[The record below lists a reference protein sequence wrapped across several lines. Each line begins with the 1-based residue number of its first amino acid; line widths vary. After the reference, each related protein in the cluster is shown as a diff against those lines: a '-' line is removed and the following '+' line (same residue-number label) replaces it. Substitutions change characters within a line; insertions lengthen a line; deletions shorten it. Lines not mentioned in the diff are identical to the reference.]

1 LIASAADMH
10 RWTDTD
16 GRVHF
21 GDHPPPEAKTRVIE
35 VRINTY
41 ATPSIE
47 GLAVMVGDRKKAK
60 KKEDS
65 KVVIYST
72 TWCGVCRH
80 AKQHF
85 EKNNVSFTEYDV
97 EESERGERDFARLG
111 GSGVPVILV
120 GKKRLNG
127 FSAAAFEQI
136 YSSL

>member
-1 LIASAADMH
+1 MLLPLIASAADMH

-72 TWCGVCRH
+72 T
-80 AKQHF
+80 
-85 EKNNVSFTEYDV
+85 
-97 EESERGERDFARLG
+97 
-111 GSGVPVILV
+111 
-120 GKKRLNG
+120 
-127 FSAAAFEQI
+127 
-136 YSSL
+136 